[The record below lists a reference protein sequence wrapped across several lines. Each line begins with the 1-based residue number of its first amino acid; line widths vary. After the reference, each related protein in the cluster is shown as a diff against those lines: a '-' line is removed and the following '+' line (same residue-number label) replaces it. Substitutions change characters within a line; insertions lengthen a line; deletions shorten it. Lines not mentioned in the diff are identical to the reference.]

1 MDTWRLLLEVEEVEE
16 VATMLLLVLLL
27 MLAMFEPALMLIE
40 FLRPELAAEG

>member
-1 MDTWRLLLEVEEVEE
+1 MDTWRLLVVELE

>member
-1 MDTWRLLLEVEEVEE
+1 MDTWRLLLVELE

-27 MLAMFEPALMLIE
+27 MLAMLELALTLIE

>member
-1 MDTWRLLLEVEEVEE
+1 MDTWRLLLEVEVEE
-16 VATMLLLVLLL
+16 VATMLLLALLL

>member
-1 MDTWRLLLEVEEVEE
+1 MDTWRLLLEVEE

-27 MLAMFEPALMLIE
+27 MLAMFVLELMLIE